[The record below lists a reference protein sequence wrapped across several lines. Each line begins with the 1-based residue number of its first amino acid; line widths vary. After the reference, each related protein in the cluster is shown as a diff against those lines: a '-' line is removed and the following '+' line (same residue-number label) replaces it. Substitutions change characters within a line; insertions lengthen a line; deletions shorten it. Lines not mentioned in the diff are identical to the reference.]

1 MALVEHTLRPVTR
14 HLVPLVYY
22 HRSYSLYPIM
32 MRILVVLNPVAGRTQ
47 VESVKRALHQYFY
60 GHQSIQ
66 LELYETTGKEVVAD
80 IVNEAIDGGIG
91 GVFAA
96 GGDGTVSAVADA
108 LAETGI
114 PLGIIPTGTTN
125 VLAQELGIPLNI
137 DKACRLLAGPTTT
150 RSIDTLQQGDRHFV
164 LSVGIGLSALAI
176 EGTSRE
182 GKRRFGPLAY
192 IWSILNTVAGVQ
204 PHVFTIVSDGRK
216 RKIRAADV
224 LLANVSTIT
233 GPLRWGPHIKPDDG
247 RIDICV
253 MRAKNI
259 LDVVGVGLDIVVPG
273 RPRKN
278 RNLVYWQAFHTVLV
292 FGEEPLLVQ
301 GDGESLGR
309 MPLEVVLAPKSVQVF
324 VGSQEGNGRR
334 SLRLPLLSNNL

>member
-1 MALVEHTLRPVTR
+1 
-14 HLVPLVYY
+14 
-22 HRSYSLYPIM
+22 
-32 MRILVVLNPVAGRTQ
+32 MRILVVLNPVAGRTR
-47 VESVKRALHQYFY
+47 VESVKRALHRYFDQ
-60 GHQSIQ
+60 HESIQ
-66 LELYETTGKEVVAD
+66 LEHYETTGTEVVAD
-80 IVNEAIDGGIG
+80 IVSEAINGGVKA
-91 GVFAA
+91 VFAA

-137 DKACRLLAGPTTT
+137 DKACKLLAGPTAT
-150 RSIDTLQQGDRHFV
+150 RHIDTLQQDDRHFV

-176 EGTSRE
+176 EATSRE
-182 GKRRFGPLAY
+182 GKRRYGPLAY
-192 IWSILNTVAGVQ
+192 IWSILKTVTGVQ
-204 PHVFTIVSDGRK
+204 PHIFTIVSDGQK

-259 LDVVGVGLDIVVPG
+259 LDIVGVGLDIVIPG

-292 FGEEPLLVQ
+292 FGEEPLSVQ
-301 GDGESLGR
+301 GDGEALGQ
-309 MPLEVVLAPKSVQVF
+309 MPLEVVLTPGSVQVL
-324 VGSQEGNGRR
+324 VATQEENGRR
-334 SLRLPLLSNNL
+334 LRIPLISNKL

>member
-1 MALVEHTLRPVTR
+1 
-14 HLVPLVYY
+14 
-22 HRSYSLYPIM
+22 
-32 MRILVVLNPVAGRTQ
+32 MRILVILNPVAGRTQ
-47 VESVKRALHQYFY
+47 VESVKRALHRYFKQ
-60 GHQSIQ
+60 HQSIQ
-66 LELYETTGKEVVAD
+66 LELYETTGNEVVAD
-80 IVNEAIDGGIG
+80 IVSEAIAGGIE

-137 DKACRLLAGPTTT
+137 DRACRLLAGPTAT
-150 RSIDTLQQGDRHFV
+150 RPIDTLQQDDRHYV

-182 GKRRFGPLAY
+182 GKRRYGPLAY
-192 IWSILNTVAGVQ
+192 IWSILKTVAGVQ
-204 PHVFTIVSDGRK
+204 PHLFTIISDGRK

-259 LDVVGVGLDIVVPG
+259 WDIVGVGLDIVIPG

-278 RNLVYWQAFHTVLV
+278 RYLVYWQAYHSVLV
-292 FGEEPLLVQ
+292 FGEELLSVQ
-301 GDGESLGR
+301 GDGEALGQ
-309 MPLEVVLAPKSVQVF
+309 MPLEVVLAPGSVQVL
-324 VGSQEGNGRR
+324 VANPEENGRK
-334 SLRLPLLSNNL
+334 LRLPLFSNRL

>member
-1 MALVEHTLRPVTR
+1 
-14 HLVPLVYY
+14 
-22 HRSYSLYPIM
+22 
-32 MRILVVLNPVAGRTQ
+32 MRILVVLNPVAGRTR
-47 VESVKRALHQYFY
+47 VESVKRALHRYFDQ
-60 GHQSIQ
+60 HESIQ
-66 LELYETTGKEVVAD
+66 LEHYETTGTEVVAD
-80 IVNEAIDGGIG
+80 IVSEAINGGVEA
-91 GVFAA
+91 VFAA

-137 DKACRLLAGPTTT
+137 DKACKLLAGRTAT
-150 RSIDTLQQGDRHFV
+150 RHIDTLQQDDRHFV

-182 GKRRFGPLAY
+182 GKRRYGPLAY
-192 IWSILNTVAGVQ
+192 IWSILKTVTGVQ
-204 PHVFTIVSDGRK
+204 PHIFTIVSDGQK

-233 GPLRWGPHIKPDDG
+233 GPLRWGPHIQPDDG

-259 LDVVGVGLDIVVPG
+259 LDIVGVGLDIVIPG

-292 FGEEPLLVQ
+292 FGEEPLSVQ
-301 GDGESLGR
+301 GDGEALGQ
-309 MPLEVVLAPKSVQVF
+309 MPLEVVLTPGSVQVL
-324 VGSQEGNGRR
+324 VATQEENGRR
-334 SLRLPLLSNNL
+334 LRIPLI